1 MTQANEGFGIDLQYR
16 FSREPRPCK
25 PLSHPLI
32 AMLRAVRDGG
42 SIQAASRS
50 LAVSYRH
57 AWGLLRAAEQELGCR
72 LVTWVRGESSVLTER
87 AAALVQAEDLA
98 LSRLA
103 PQIESLR
110 AELAHAFDGVLGAPS
125 QSLTLF
131 AGHDLA
137 LPLLRETA
145 QCQGLHLDVRF
156 LGSVDGL
163 RALAAGRCRVAGFH
177 APIDA
182 PAGSGYARQLKPLL
196 RPGVHKLIGFAQRKQ
211 GLILAPGNPLGVF
224 SVNDLARP
232 GLRFIARQPGSGT
245 RLLTESLLAGAG
257 FDLGRIG
264 SPDRHEES
272 HLAVAAAVA
281 CGVGDAGIGIE
292 AAAAAFGLDFMP
304 LIDERYCFVCL
315 KPALEHPAVQAL
327 QAVLAS
333 AAWAERLAAFSGYA
347 PDSGGQV
354 LRLTEALPWWDEVIG
369 TPRPRGQA
377 RIGEQRPRGRA
388 DRVT

>member
-1 MTQANEGFGIDLQYR
+1 MTQPGDGFSIDLQYR
-16 FSREPRPCK
+16 FSRTPGPRK

-57 AWGLLRAAEQELGCR
+57 AWGMLRAAEQELGCG

-87 AAALVQAEDLA
+87 AAALVHAEDLA

-110 AELAHAFDGVLGAPS
+110 AELAHAFDGVLGSPTL
-125 QSLTLF
+125 SLTLF

-145 QCQGLHLDVRF
+145 QRQGLHLDVRF
-156 LGSVDGL
+156 LGSVDSL

-177 APIDA
+177 APLDA

-196 RPGVHKLIGFAQRKQ
+196 RPGVHKLIGFARRKQ
-211 GLILAPGNPLGVF
+211 GLILAPGNPKGVR
-224 SVNDLARP
+224 SVDDLARP

-245 RLLTESLLAGAG
+245 RLLTDSLLAGAG
-257 FDLGRIG
+257 IDRSRIDG
-264 SPDRHEES
+264 IDHHEES
-272 HLAVAAAVA
+272 HLAVAASVA
-281 CGVGDAGIGIE
+281 CGVGDVGIGIE
-292 AAAAAFGLDFMP
+292 AAAAAFGLDFVP
-304 LIDERYCFVCL
+304 LVSERYCFVCL
-315 KPALEHPAVQAL
+315 KPSLDHPAVQAL
-327 QAVLAS
+327 RAVLAS
-333 AAWAERLAAFSGYA
+333 AAWAERLAGFGGYGA
-347 PDSGGQV
+347 DGSGQV

-369 TPRPRGQA
+369 TPRS
-377 RIGEQRPRGRA
+377 RA
-388 DRVT
+388 VSDG